1 MGGGGF
7 SRVLAGNPVCQTPC
21 NTMKCKMNSLN
32 HQGLCRCLMKWRRVY
47 RSSGGL
53 KKKACEVKISRIRAN
68 TAQRPGDPVEP
79 HLNYPPDADLR
90 KLLRFEPDS
99 GAIWLGERRMVLL
112 HTAALSALRRDL
124 ITSVGTDHAR
134 RLLTRMGYASGLH
147 DAGFS
152 HNTPGDSSLEAMS
165 RVGPQLHMLE
175 GGAGVTP
182 LHLKMDAA
190 AGLFEGEFRWDDSWE
205 AHAHRLAYGVV
216 DEPACWIL
224 LGYANRYP
232 PPPVAW
238 GGVDEPACWILL
250 GYASGY
256 TSAFMGKL
264 ILFKEIRCG
273 ACGDEH
279 CHIVGKPIDE
289 WPDGAA
295 YGQYFEDDSL
305 LDKMDA
311 LSQQVQALKTT
322 LEPTTSGG
330 MLVGN
335 SPAFQQA
342 HNLMQ
347 RAAQTQVTVLLTGE
361 TGVGKERFARALH
374 AHSDRAAGPFVAVNC
389 AALPAELIEA
399 ELFGVEKGAY
409 TGAHAARA
417 GRFERAEGGTLFL
430 DEGGDPP
437 PAAPGQPR
445 RALQGGGVGGRGGG
459 GRGGGWGGRPG
470 ARSTCAWSPRPTWTW
485 RKRWRRGG
493 SGATCCTGSTCTPSA
508 SRRCASAGATSSRW
522 GALCWRGGGRGG
534 GGGGGRLR
542 RALRSR
548 LTVPPIRIPPLRER
562 SGDIE
567 PLARHLLAR
576 FMAVHNKRL
585 SGLGDRALQALMR
598 HDWPGNVRELEN
610 LVERG
615 VILAAQ
621 GGTVELEH
629 LFPNQPQERQDS
641 VDPQGRL
648 ARVLPAEESELCERI
663 VGSGLPLEQLEAQV
677 LALAVERS
685 GGNLSGAARLL
696 GLTRPQLAYR
706 LKRQQL
712 DEETP

>member
-1 MGGGGF
+1 M
-7 SRVLAGNPVCQTPC
+7 
-21 NTMKCKMNSLN
+21 
-32 HQGLCRCLMKWRRVY
+32 
-47 RSSGGL
+47 
-53 KKKACEVKISRIRAN
+53 
-68 TAQRPGDPVEP
+68 DP
-79 HLNYPPDADLR
+79 HLNYPPDTDLR
-90 KLLRFEPDS
+90 NLLRFEPDS

-124 ITSVGTDHAR
+124 ITSVGTDHTR

-147 DAGFS
+147 DAGFAHKTRGS
-152 HNTPGDSSLEAMS
+152 RSLAEMFL
-165 RVGPQLHMLE
+165 VGPQLHMLE
-175 GGAGVTP
+175 GAARVTP
-182 LHLKMDAA
+182 LHLKMDEAT
-190 AGLFEGEFRWDDSWE
+190 GLFEGEFRWDDSWE

-224 LGYANRYP
+224 LGYA
-232 PPPVAW
+232 
-238 GGVDEPACWILL
+238 
-250 GYASGY
+250 SGY

-264 ILFKEIRCG
+264 ILFKEIQCG
-273 ACGDEH
+273 ACGDDH

-289 WPDGAA
+289 WPDGVA
-295 YGQYFEDDSL
+295 YRQYFEDDSL
-305 LDKMDA
+305 LHKLDV

-330 MLVGN
+330 MLIGA
-335 SPAFQQA
+335 SPAFQHA
-342 HNLMQ
+342 HDLMR
-347 RAAQTQVTVLLTGE
+347 RAACTQVTVLLTGE

-374 AHSDRAAGPFVAVNC
+374 EHSDRATGPFVAVNC

-430 DEGGDPP
+430 DEVGDLPL
-437 PAAPGQPR
+437 AAQAKLLRVLQEGEIERLGAESTRKVNVRMVTATNVDLDAAVAQGRFR
-445 RALQGGGVGGRGGG
+445 RDL
-459 GRGGGWGGRPG
+459 
-470 ARSTCAWSPRPTWTW
+470 
-485 RKRWRRGG
+485 
-493 SGATCCTGSTCTPSA
+493 
-508 SRRCASAGATSSRW
+508 
-522 GALCWRGGGRGG
+522 LY
-534 GGGGGRLR
+534 RLN
-542 RALRSR
+542 
-548 LTVPPIRIPPLRER
+548 VYPICIPPLRER
-562 SGDIE
+562 SADIE

-576 FMAVHNKRL
+576 FMALHNKRL
-585 SGLGDRALQALMR
+585 SGIGDRALQALMH

-629 LFPNQPQERQDS
+629 LFPNQPGARQDG
-641 VDPQGRL
+641 VDPRGRL
-648 ARVLPAEESELCERI
+648 ARVLPAGESELCERI
-663 VGSGLPLEQLEAQV
+663 VSSGLPLEQLEARV

-712 DEETP
+712 DDESP

>member
-1 MGGGGF
+1 M
-7 SRVLAGNPVCQTPC
+7 
-21 NTMKCKMNSLN
+21 
-32 HQGLCRCLMKWRRVY
+32 
-47 RSSGGL
+47 
-53 KKKACEVKISRIRAN
+53 
-68 TAQRPGDPVEP
+68 DP
-79 HLNYPPDADLR
+79 HLNYPPDTDLR
-90 KLLRFEPDS
+90 NLLRFEPDS

-124 ITSVGTDHAR
+124 ITSVGTDHTR

-147 DAGFS
+147 DAGFAHKTRGS
-152 HNTPGDSSLEAMS
+152 RSLAEMFL
-165 RVGPQLHMLE
+165 VGPQLHMLE
-175 GGAGVTP
+175 GAARVTP
-182 LHLKMDAA
+182 LHLKMDEAT
-190 AGLFEGEFRWDDSWE
+190 GLFEGEFRWDDSWE

-224 LGYANRYP
+224 LGYA
-232 PPPVAW
+232 
-238 GGVDEPACWILL
+238 
-250 GYASGY
+250 SGY

-264 ILFKEIRCG
+264 ILFKEIKCG
-273 ACGDEH
+273 ACGDDH

-289 WPDGAA
+289 WPDGVA
-295 YGQYFEDDSL
+295 YRQYFEDDSL
-305 LDKMDA
+305 LHKLDV

-330 MLVGN
+330 MLIGA
-335 SPAFQQA
+335 SPAFQHA
-342 HNLMQ
+342 HDLMR
-347 RAAQTQVTVLLTGE
+347 RAACTQVTVLLTGE

-374 AHSDRAAGPFVAVNC
+374 EHSDRATGPFVAVNC

-430 DEGGDPP
+430 DEVGDLPL
-437 PAAPGQPR
+437 AAQAKLLRVLQEGEIERLGAESTRKVNVRMVTATNVDLDAAVAQGRFR
-445 RALQGGGVGGRGGG
+445 RDL
-459 GRGGGWGGRPG
+459 
-470 ARSTCAWSPRPTWTW
+470 
-485 RKRWRRGG
+485 
-493 SGATCCTGSTCTPSA
+493 
-508 SRRCASAGATSSRW
+508 
-522 GALCWRGGGRGG
+522 LY
-534 GGGGGRLR
+534 RLN
-542 RALRSR
+542 
-548 LTVPPIRIPPLRER
+548 VYPICIPPLRER
-562 SGDIE
+562 SADIE

-576 FMAVHNKRL
+576 FMALHNKRL
-585 SGLGDRALQALMR
+585 SGIGDRALQALMH

-629 LFPNQPQERQDS
+629 LFPNQPGARQDG
-641 VDPQGRL
+641 VDPRGRL
-648 ARVLPAEESELCERI
+648 ARVLPAGESELCERI
-663 VGSGLPLEQLEAQV
+663 VSSGLPLEQLEARV

-712 DEETP
+712 DDESP